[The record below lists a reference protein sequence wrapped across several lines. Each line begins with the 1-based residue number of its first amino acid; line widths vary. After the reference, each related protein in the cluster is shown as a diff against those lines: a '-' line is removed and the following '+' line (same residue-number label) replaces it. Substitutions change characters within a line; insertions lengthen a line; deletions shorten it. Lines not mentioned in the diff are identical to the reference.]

1 MGRALLSQGKDAI
14 LRVFDIRVGEVR
26 RVWLMQLNIFLLIHT
41 LWIIKP
47 IVNAQFLSRVGID
60 RLPLVFLLVAI
71 TAFAFSTAY
80 SGLLARMSLGRI
92 MARTYLVSILAIL
105 AFAVTLHAEAF
116 RDWMSYVLY
125 IGVALFGL
133 ITTSQFWILGN
144 LVFTSLEAKRLF
156 GFLGAGAIAGGISG
170 GYLTSWLAP
179 VMDSEN
185 LLFVAAGLLIIALFV
200 NQTIWSRFV
209 PPFDRTIQIRQAK
222 SMHELPVKLIRNS
235 RHLSYLAL
243 IMGISVVVAKLV
255 EFQFSAIASARITDP
270 DRLTAFFGFWFSTS
284 NAVSLLIQVLVTQR
298 IVAFLGVSRSLYV
311 LPGALFAGAAAVLHT
326 PVLWTGTMLKV
337 ADISLKQS
345 INKAATELL
354 IMPIPMAIKSQAKT
368 FIDVFVD
375 TTATGIG
382 GILLILLVNGF
393 DLSVRAVAIM
403 ILGLIGVWIYFVIRV
418 RKEYALAF
426 QEKLGI
432 PRRYRRARAIVLSD
446 ASVIKGIR
454 RTLRSGTTNQI
465 LFLLARIEESKSQQ
479 LMPDVVPLLA
489 HASPAVREAALRALY
504 YAHDHTIT
512 AQVKPLLRDPHDE
525 VRFRAFATMLAHTR
539 EARVTFIE
547 QYLNDPDPAIRAAAI
562 VGLATEARD
571 NEEMQRLFRLE
582 ERLQEKI
589 SEASRYADPAQA
601 ETTAIIVSR
610 AIGYGR
616 LKALYPVLSGYL
628 NADNPEVVRQA
639 MLAAGS
645 TEDPDF
651 IPTLLE
657 FLPDASTREAA
668 QRAFAK
674 YEPDQ
679 LFSVLAEQ
687 VREKNFPLDIF
698 LQLPALA
705 ESIDTPKAIDFLLDL
720 AVHPDAR
727 VKRRAL
733 ESLHDLIEQYPHLT
747 IPNRAVM
754 ALLREEADA
763 YGDTITLGQ
772 SVRHSAMFRENP
784 KASDAGDAILHQL
797 DTRLD
802 MILERIFWIIGLRHP
817 SRAVL
822 ALLKDLH
829 HPDPAT
835 RIAAIELLDNM
846 LHPAMKRIVNP
857 VVETAV
863 MDRTSDDILTRLDK
877 KPLDAITCLE
887 HMLKGDD
894 DHLKLA
900 TLALIDALDKPEFDY
915 LVQMASGD
923 VHAHVR
929 HAAERIMR
937 EG

>member
-1 MGRALLSQGKDAI
+1 MGRTLLSQGQDFF
-14 LRVFDIRVGEVR
+14 LQVFDIRVGEVR
-26 RVWLMQLNIFLLIHT
+26 RVWLMQFNIFLLIHS

-71 TAFAFSTAY
+71 TAFAFSAAY
-80 SGLLARMSLGRI
+80 SGLLARMSLGKI
-92 MARTYLVSILAIL
+92 MVRTYLVSILAIL
-105 AFAVTLHAEAF
+105 AFAVTLHAHAF

-185 LLFVAAGLLIIALFV
+185 LLFVAAGLLTVALFV
-200 NQTIWSRFV
+200 NQRIWSRFV
-209 PPFDRTIQIRQAK
+209 PPFDRTIRIRQAK
-222 SMHELPVKLIRNS
+222 AMPELPIKLIRNS
-235 RHLSYLAL
+235 RHLTYLAL

-284 NAVSLLIQVLVTQR
+284 NAVSLAIQVLVTQR
-298 IVAFLGVSRSLYV
+298 VVAFLGVSRSLYV
-311 LPGALFAGAAAVLHT
+311 LPGALFAGAAAVLYT

-354 IMPIPMAIKSQAKT
+354 IMPIPIAIKSQAKT

-403 ILGLIGVWIYFVIRV
+403 MLGLIGVWIYFVIRV

-426 QEKLGI
+426 QEKIGI

-454 RTLRSGTTNQI
+454 RTLRTGTTNQI
-465 LFLLARIEESKSQQ
+465 LFLLARIEESKSQH

-489 HASPAVREAALRALY
+489 HDAPAVREAALRALY
-504 YAHDHTIT
+504 YAHDHGIT
-512 AQVKPLLRDPHDE
+512 AQVKPLLQDPHDE

-539 EARVTFIE
+539 EERVTFIE

-571 NEEMQRLFRLE
+571 NQEMQRLFRLE
-582 ERLQEKI
+582 ARLQDRI
-589 SEASRYADPAQA
+589 SEASRHADPAHA
-601 ETTAIIVSR
+601 EATANIVSR

-616 LKALYPVLSGYL
+616 LKALYPVLNGYL
-628 NADNPEVVRQA
+628 NADNPEIVQQA

-651 IPTLLE
+651 IPALLG
-657 FLPDASTREAA
+657 FLPDAATRETAV
-668 QRAFAK
+668 RAFAK

-679 LFSVLAEQ
+679 LLPILTEQIRERNFS
-687 VREKNFPLDIF
+687 LDIF

-705 ESIDTPKAIDFLLDL
+705 ESMDTPQAVDFLLAL

-727 VKRRAL
+727 VRRRAL
-733 ESLHDLIEQYPHLT
+733 ESLHDLIEKFPHLT
-747 IPNRAVM
+747 IPNKAVF
-754 ALLREEADA
+754 ALLREEAAA
-763 YGDTITLGQ
+763 YEDTITLGQ
-772 SVRHSAMFRENP
+772 SVRNSTMFREHP
-784 KASDAGDAILHQL
+784 RISEAADAIIHHL

-822 ALLKDLH
+822 VLLKDLH
-829 HPDPAT
+829 HEDPGT

-857 VVETAV
+857 VVETAAMDKTSDEVLLRLDRKV
-863 MDRTSDDILTRLDK
+863 MD
-877 KPLDAITCLE
+877 PITCLE
-887 HMLKGDD
+887 RMLKGDD

-900 TLALIDALDKPEFDY
+900 ALALIDAMNKPEFDY
-915 LVQMASGD
+915 LVQMAAGD
-923 VHAHVR
+923 PHAHVR
-929 HAAERIMR
+929 HAAERMMR